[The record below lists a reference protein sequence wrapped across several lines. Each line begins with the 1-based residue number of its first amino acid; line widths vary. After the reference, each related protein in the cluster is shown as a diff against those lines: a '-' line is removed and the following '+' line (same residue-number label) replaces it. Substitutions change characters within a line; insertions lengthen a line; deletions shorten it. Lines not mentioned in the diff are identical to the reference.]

1 MIDQRTE
8 DLVEKLLEGRL
19 ELIEQVELEAK
30 RTENPELDRFIDAER
45 ELRSMIG
52 SRPKPEFEPFF
63 DQRVMKRVHE
73 ESENSMR
80 ANGQSLFDVDF
91 SAALA
96 RLFPRIGIPAFAL
109 SGLAMASKAS
119 AASPVAT
126 LAEAR
131 FALPTLDAVSL
142 LIF

>member
-19 ELIEQVELEAK
+19 DPIEQVELEAK
-30 RTENPELDRFIDAER
+30 RAENPDLDRFIDAER
-45 ELRSMIG
+45 ELRAMIG

-63 DQRVMKRVHE
+63 GQRVLKRVFE
-73 ESENSMR
+73 ER
-80 ANGQSLFDVDF
+80 AKGQTLFDVDF

-96 RLFPRIGIPAFAL
+96 RLFPRIAVPAFAL
-109 SGLAMASKAS
+109 SGLAMASNAS
-119 AASPVAT
+119 AASSGAT
-126 LAEAR
+126 LAEAL
-131 FALPTLDAVSL
+131 FALPTLDTVSL

>member
-8 DLVEKLLEGRL
+8 NLIEKLLEGLL
-19 ELIEQVELEAK
+19 EPNEEAELKAK
-30 RTENPELDRFIDAER
+30 RTENPDLDRFIDAER

-63 DQRVMKRVHE
+63 VQRVMKRVHE
-73 ESENSMR
+73 ER
-80 ANGQSLFDVDF
+80 AKGQSLFDVDF

-109 SGLAMASKAS
+109 SGLAMASNAS
-119 AASPVAT
+119 AASPGAT
-126 LAEAR
+126 LAEAL
-131 FALPTLDAVSL
+131 FALPTLDAMSF

>member
-19 ELIEQVELEAK
+19 KPIEEVELEAQ
-30 RTENPELDRFIDAER
+30 RTENPDLDRFIDAER

-63 DQRVMKRVHE
+63 VQRVMKRVHE
-73 ESENSMR
+73 ER

-96 RLFPRIGIPAFAL
+96 RLFPRIGVPAFAL
-109 SGLAMASKAS
+109 SGVAMASNAS
-119 AASPVAT
+119 AASSGAT
-126 LAEAR
+126 LAEAL

>member
-19 ELIEQVELEAK
+19 DPIEQVELEAK
-30 RTENPELDRFIDAER
+30 RAENPDLDRFIDAER
-45 ELRSMIG
+45 ELRAMIG

-63 DQRVMKRVHE
+63 GQRVLKRVFE
-73 ESENSMR
+73 ERENSMR
-80 ANGQSLFDVDF
+80 ASGQSLFDADF

-96 RLFPRIGIPAFAL
+96 RLFPRIAVPGFAL
-109 SGLAMASKAS
+109 SGLVMASNAS
-119 AASPVAT
+119 AASSGAT
-126 LAEAR
+126 LAEAL
-131 FALPTLDAVSL
+131 FALPTLDTVSL